1 MGPHTIFFVCRWL
14 GYDVLNLLVRETNR
28 YESILKSLIQKSEI
42 SQISQGENH
51 KLVTC
56 KRGRC
61 CECYNEMVKQG
72 GRKHAKKVTR
82 KVQTMCTS
90 CSKPLC
96 LDSFF
101 TTHSSKKIKY

>member
-1 MGPHTIFFVCRWL
+1 MGVTAFR
-14 GYDVLNLLVRETNR
+14 
-28 YESILKSLIQKSEI
+28 ESILKSLIQKSEI

-61 CECYNEMVKQG
+61 YECYYEIVKQG
-72 GRKHAKKVTR
+72 GQHAQKVTR
-82 KVQTMCTS
+82 KVQTNCIC

-96 LDSFF
+96 LDCFF
-101 TTHSSKKIKY
+101 TIFTFVEKN